1 MLHLPDAEAVAV
13 SSRRCYSLHL
23 PIIVDQCSGSVS
35 DSDEAELAVNEN
47 GSIVELAA
55 ASRNLAPSKQTDR
68 GRKQTAFYRT
78 SRGQ

>member
-55 ASRNLAPSKQTDR
+55 ASPQPGSQQADR
-68 GRKQTAFYRT
+68 PRAEANCILQN
-78 SRGQ
+78 